1 MFDADGIDMPTFGLC
16 WTRRERRFASDQ
28 TRKAYTA
35 LNEQFDAYTGVI
47 WQPYTEAAI
56 QARYPGGMSVLCTRD
71 RDYWMTK
78 SKIIFDVFVEEM
90 AQQRV
95 MRQLGLLQLE
105 LPPPIENPVPAHIH
119 RTTRKGMTRTTADWL
134 VRLEPYVIEWETANT
149 NLWHENHNFDL
160 NEFNLYLRLYMTGT
174 RLRIAEHSHPEEI
187 PDPTSWDMY
196 PSYDTS
202 GSRQYAVRYIFF
214 K

>member
-1 MFDADGIDMPTFGLC
+1 MFDVDGIDMPTFGLC

-35 LNEQFDAYTGVI
+35 LHEQFDAYTGVI
-47 WQPYTEAAI
+47 WQPYTKAAI

-95 MRQLGLLQLE
+95 MRQFGLLQLE

-119 RTTRKGMTRTTADWL
+119 RL
-134 VRLEPYVIEWETANT
+134 P
-149 NLWHENHNFDL
+149 
-160 NEFNLYLRLYMTGT
+160 
-174 RLRIAEHSHPEEI
+174 
-187 PDPTSWDMY
+187 
-196 PSYDTS
+196 
-202 GSRQYAVRYIFF
+202 
-214 K
+214 